1 MKAKKRV
8 IPKNRYGKISEKRE
22 KANKILR
29 EIIYKEIMYKE
40 GNELKITEQK

>member
-8 IPKNRYGKISEKRE
+8 IPKNRYGKISEQRQ

-29 EIIYKEIMYKE
+29 EIMYKE
-40 GNELKITEQK
+40 ENEPKITEQK